1 MPAPTIHALD
11 ADRFWR
17 EHYPALMRCAWLLT
31 GSRQDAEDAVQDA
44 WVSCAGRLAE
54 VDMPLAYLRR
64 AVVNACH
71 GRHRRRMAEARA
83 YRRVGP
89 ADVVVPGNL
98 VDFHDA
104 LRGLDQRSRAVVV
117 LRLFCDM
124 PDEEIAATMGCRDVT
139 VRVIFHRSML
149 KLREVLP

>member
-1 MPAPTIHALD
+1 MPATSIDALD

-17 EHYPALMRCAWLLT
+17 EHYPALVRCAWLIT
-31 GSRQDAEDAVQDA
+31 GSRQDAEDAVHDA
-44 WVSCAGRLAE
+44 WVSCAGRLAT
-54 VDMPLAYLRR
+54 VDLPLAYLRR

-71 GRHRRRMAEARA
+71 GRHRRRMAEERA
-83 YRRVGP
+83 YRRVGE
-89 ADVVVPGNL
+89 ADVAVPGHL
-98 VDFHDA
+98 VEFHDA
-104 LRGLDQRSRAVVV
+104 LRGLDARSRSVVV

-124 PDEEIAATMGCRDVT
+124 PDDEIATTLGCREVT